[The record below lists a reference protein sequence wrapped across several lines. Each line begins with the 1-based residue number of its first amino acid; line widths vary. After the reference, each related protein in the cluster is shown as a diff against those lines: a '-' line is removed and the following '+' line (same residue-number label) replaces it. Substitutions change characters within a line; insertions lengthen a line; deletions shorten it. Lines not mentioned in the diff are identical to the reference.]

1 MRYKTTHIIFILT
14 LSLLSC
20 SYLEFDQELYSNP
33 DLVPNE
39 DCSGCVITKPPLE
52 LRLDT
57 FYTKYCDAQGIPIVS
72 SDKVEDMALKQ
83 AYYII
88 NNMLLPIPDVHKV
101 LVAEGYYVA
110 IISCEEQQTTL
121 PEYSNMDS
129 EYWDKR
135 ARGLG
140 GGRGN
145 QITSCG
151 EENLLCLGSGE
162 DRFKGENILIHEFA
176 HTIHLGGQGE
186 NYEEFN
192 KRLFKIY
199 CDAMNKDLWQDTY
212 AATNHEEYWAEGVQS
227 YYNCNIESQFGDGVH
242 NYVNTREE
250 LAEYDPVLYNFISS
264 NFDYFD
270 WTPAC
275 PDQ

>member
-1 MRYKTTHIIFILT
+1 MRYKTAYIIFILT
-14 LSLLSC
+14 LFLLSC
-20 SYLEFDQELYSNP
+20 SYSEFNQELYSNP
-33 DLVPNE
+33 DLVPDE

-52 LRLDT
+52 LELDS
-57 FYTKYCDAQGIPIVS
+57 FYTKYCDAKGIPIIS
-72 SDKVEDMALKQ
+72 SGEVDDLALKQ

-88 NNMLLPIPDVHKV
+88 SNMLIPIPDVHKV
-101 LVAEGYYVA
+101 LVDEGYYVA

-121 PEYSNMDS
+121 PEYSHMDS

-151 EENLLCLGSGE
+151 EENLLCLGWGE
-162 DRFKGENILIHEFA
+162 DRYKGENILIHEFA
-176 HTIHLGGQGE
+176 HTIHLGGQGD

-192 KRLFKIY
+192 KHLYKLY
-199 CDAMNKDLWQDTY
+199 YDAMNKNLWQDTY

-227 YYNCNIESQFGDGVH
+227 YYNCNIGSQTGDGVH

-250 LAEYDPVLYNFISS
+250 LAEYDPALYNFIAT

-275 PDQ
+275 PEQ